1 MYNGKKPEIL
11 LQDNGG
17 GGQPDDDPSSTSFK
31 PDLVMTL

>member
-1 MYNGKKPEIL
+1 MYSGKTPEIL